1 MISTNMDV
9 LMLSRSLQIMYTYKY
24 LVFFMYVIRFV
35 SNLNANEISKYLI
48 M

>member
-1 MISTNMDV
+1 MNMAV
-9 LMLSRSLQIMYTYKY
+9 LMLSRSLQIKYTYKY

-35 SNLNANEISKYLI
+35 SNLNADEISKYLV